1 MEMKF
6 SAVKKVSL
14 SQAVAEKIL
23 RSIQQ
28 GHFNIGDK
36 LPPERKLCETLG
48 VSRTSLR
55 EGISSLAHLG
65 ILETVAGSGVYVR
78 NGSPGAVLK
87 KRLESLRLDK
97 NNVQKLMEFREGLE
111 SFMVELACQNAT
123 PEDISRLEEHIA
135 GMAGSEHQ
143 GDSLSQEDV
152 DFHRELAAASHNEF
166 VMLVFES
173 ITPYISRW
181 VQARQEIVDPD
192 EVLELHRG
200 MIAGIK
206 QGDIEAARKAVKEHF
221 QHMLTI
227 VQIVED

>member
-23 RSIQQ
+23 RSIQS

-55 EGISSLAHLG
+55 EGISSLTHLG

-78 NGSPGAVLK
+78 NGSPGAVLQ

-97 NNVQKLMEFREGLE
+97 KNVNELIEFREGLE
-111 SFMVELACQNAT
+111 SFMVELACKNSTAD
-123 PEDISRLEEHIA
+123 DILRLEQLIDR
-135 GMAGSEHQ
+135 MDRSEQQ
-143 GDSLSQEDV
+143 GLSISQEDV

-166 VMLVFES
+166 VMIVFES

-200 MIAGIK
+200 IIAGIK
-206 QGDIEAARKAVKEHF
+206 QGDIETARKAVKEHF
-221 QHMLTI
+221 RHMQSI
-227 VQIVED
+227 IQIVED

>member
-1 MEMKF
+1 MKF

-14 SQAVAEKIL
+14 SQAVTEKIL
-23 RSIQQ
+23 QSIQR

-55 EGISSLAHLG
+55 EGISSLTHLG

-97 NNVQKLMEFREGLE
+97 RNVYKLIEFREGLE
-111 SFMVELACQNAT
+111 SFIVELACNNAT
-123 PEDISRLEEHIA
+123 SENISRLEEQIER
-135 GMAGSEHQ
+135 MVRSEQQ
-143 GDSLSQEDV
+143 GVSLSQEDV

-166 VMLVFES
+166 VMIVFES
-173 ITPYISRW
+173 ITPFILRW
-181 VQARQEIVDPD
+181 VQARQKIVDPE
-192 EVLELHRG
+192 EVRRLHC
-200 MIAGIK
+200 GI
-206 QGDIEAARKAVKEHF
+206 IENIKKGNIESSREAVKKHF
-221 QHMLTI
+221 LHMRSI
-227 VQIVED
+227 IQIAAD